1 MKFPIASALLLSL
14 SLLSCSKKGS
24 SGPTKTELLTSSTW
38 KFDRVGL
45 DLDKNGSID
54 ADLPPGYVL
63 ACDTDNSI
71 TFKSDFTGTGDEG
84 ATKCDPADPQTE
96 AFTWSFQSN
105 ETVINFP
112 SVLIAGISGDVRIKQ
127 LTATDLDLLKDV
139 VVSGTT
145 VTVVIELKH

>member
-1 MKFPIASALLLSL
+1 MKYPIALVLLLSL
-14 SLLSCSKKGS
+14 TLLSCSKKGS
-24 SGPTKTELLTSSTW
+24 SGPTKTELLTSATW

-54 ADLPPGYVL
+54 ADLPPGYVQS
-63 ACDTDNSI
+63 CDTDNSI
-71 TFKSDFTGTGDEG
+71 TFKTDFTGIGDEG
-84 ATKCDPADPQTE
+84 ATKCDPADPQTDT
-96 AFTWSFQSN
+96 FTWSFQSN